1 MHFTLK
7 RREPRASLTS
17 LISRSVRTARRAVRS
32 SVDSSPRMLQ
42 IARRHDRRGTSKADK
57 TTAGEAR
64 KVLEALLGRVRPRE
78 LSSQGDCSSQRGWR
92 AVERG
97 SLESRSQDREEVE
110 REPKG
115 PNIVAGDGPSVD
127 DPACAVHVVLAVGQ
141 AELQD

>member
-78 LSSQGDCSSQRGWR
+78 LSSQGDCSSQRVGGLSSADHSNPEVR
-92 AVERG
+92 IEK
-97 SLESRSQDREEVE
+97 RSSGNQKEVT
-110 REPKG
+110 
-115 PNIVAGDGPSVD
+115 
-127 DPACAVHVVLAVGQ
+127 
-141 AELQD
+141 